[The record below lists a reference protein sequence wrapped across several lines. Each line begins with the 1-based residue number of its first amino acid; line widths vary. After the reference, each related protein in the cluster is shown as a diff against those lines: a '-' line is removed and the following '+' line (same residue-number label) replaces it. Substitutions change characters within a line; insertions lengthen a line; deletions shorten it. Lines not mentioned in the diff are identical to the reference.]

1 VPKFAEFEGIVV
13 GLYFRDHP
21 PAHFH
26 ARYQDHK
33 AVIEIEALC
42 VYSGSLP
49 PAQLRKVLGWAAEN
63 QAALRARWAELQR

>member
-1 VPKFAEFEGIVV
+1 MPKFAEFEGIVV

-26 ARYQDHK
+26 ARYQGDV
-33 AVIEIEALC
+33 ALIEIESLR

-49 PAQLRKVLGWAAEN
+49 PAQLRKALAWAAEN
-63 QAALRARWAELQR
+63 QAALRTRWAELQR